1 VVSGTLVREEG
12 RVDLVLLFLALS
24 CCARASSLSSSSY
37 ARTKE
42 ERVCVLR
49 NQQLL

>member
-1 VVSGTLVREEG
+1 MVSGTLVREEG

-24 CCARASSLSSSSY
+24 CCARASSSSY

-42 ERVCVLR
+42 ERMCVLR